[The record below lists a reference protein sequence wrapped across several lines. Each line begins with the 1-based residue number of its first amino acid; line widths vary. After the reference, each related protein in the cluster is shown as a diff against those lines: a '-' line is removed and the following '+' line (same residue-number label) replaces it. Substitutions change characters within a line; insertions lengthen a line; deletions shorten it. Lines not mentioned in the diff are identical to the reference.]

1 MTKTELAARLAEK
14 CDLSQTVAEDVIRT
28 LFDTKPGHG
37 IIAIELDAGREV
49 AITGFG
55 TFTTKHRPA
64 RVGRNPQT
72 GAEVR
77 IAARKAPVFR
87 AGKGLKDRVA
97 E

>member
-1 MTKTELAARLAEK
+1 MNKTELAARLAEK
-14 CDLSQTVAEDVIRT
+14 CDLTQAMADEVIRT
-28 LFDTKPGHG
+28 LFDTRPGHG

-49 AITGFG
+49 VITGFG
-55 TFTTKHRPA
+55 SFATKQRPA

-72 GAEVR
+72 GAAVQ